1 MTQPQHYFISGIGT
15 DVGKTVVSAIISE
28 ALKASYW
35 KPIQAGDLDRSDSI
49 RIQNLT
55 ENVDVLQEG
64 ITLSQPM
71 SPHAAAKIDGIKI
84 ELSDF
89 TLPEVKGNLVVEG
102 AGGLMVPINDEGLM
116 IIDLIEK
123 FELPVILVSRHY
135 LGSIN
140 HSILSAESLQ
150 KRGIKIVGFVFV
162 GEENKATEEII
173 LKNTGLSMIARIPE
187 VAEVSKE
194 FILEQAS
201 LIKDEKLIIKLK

>member
-1 MTQPQHYFISGIGT
+1 MQQYFITGIGT

-35 KPIQAGDLDRSDSI
+35 KPIQAGDLDCSDSI
-49 RIQNLT
+49 RILNLT
-55 ENVDVLQEG
+55 ENVNVLPEG

-89 TLPEVKGNLVVEG
+89 TLPDVKGNLIVEG
-102 AGGLMVPINDEGLM
+102 AGGLMVPINEEGLM
-116 IIDLIEK
+116 IVDLIVK
-123 FELPVILVSRHY
+123 FQLPVILVSRHY

-150 KRGIKIVGFVFV
+150 KRGIKIAGFVFV

-173 LKNTGLSMIARIPE
+173 LKNTGLAMIARIPE
-187 VAEVSKE
+187 VAEVSKD

-201 LIKDEKLIIKLK
+201 LFRINN